1 MSTIYINILFGF
13 KGLNR
18 FQGRA
23 INKIHQDANTDSQI
37 DHMIQGLILKQD
49 YGNHQLANLWLF
61 IESSLRFSLRFG
73 WDTVKESILFFRQV
87 CGTTLGVQPRA
98 IVRKL

>member
-1 MSTIYINILFGF
+1 MTHGYSYICLPFISILFGF

-49 YGNHQLANLWLF
+49 YGNHQWLF
-61 IESSLRFSLRFG
+61 IESSLRFSWF
-73 WDTVKESILFFRQV
+73 E
-87 CGTTLGVQPRA
+87 
-98 IVRKL
+98 